1 VQALYTTE
9 FPELDDAK
17 YTALGV
23 NLGALKQNV
32 ALALECEE
40 ESDEEDDQENDDQI
54 APDMLYHA
62 QHELS
67 RLEGWLQAQPD
78 LPRGLVVASSVF
90 EELPDFGTEEELRPR
105 LEAVEARLKELQEVE
120 EEVFDMKHGA
130 KSAVLRLE
138 ALNLAHASPDAVR
151 VRAILGESFMDQET
165 RYYERAYSA
174 DADTRIPFREL
185 RALVESI
192 ETAIRAAT
200 ARSEEAA
207 TLDRNYADAEK
218 SWREQ
223 HRTGLAI
230 EPRKFKRLAN
240 ELLAN
245 FRSDYRFE
253 PEALEALQTATEAFG
268 VGLFED
274 VWRAAFHAGRNEQ
287 EPTGE
292 DLRLALAERDLL
304 R

>member
-1 VQALYTTE
+1 M
-9 FPELDDAK
+9 
-17 YTALGV
+17 LGV
-23 NLGALKQNV
+23 NLDVLKRNV

-40 ESDEEDDQENDDQI
+40 EESEEEDDQANDDQI

-62 QHELS
+62 QDELS

-120 EEVFDMKHGA
+120 EEIFDMKHEA

-138 ALNLAHASPDAVR
+138 ALNLAHASPDAVAAVLR
-151 VRAILGESFMDQET
+151 VRAILGESFMDQEM
-165 RYYERAYSA
+165 RYYERAYNA
-174 DADTRIPFREL
+174 DADTRIPFQEL
-185 RALVESI
+185 RALAESI
-192 ETAIRAAT
+192 ESAISAAT
-200 ARSEEAA
+200 ASSEEAA
-207 TLDRNYADAEK
+207 TMDRNYADAEK

-223 HRTGLAI
+223 HRTGLVI
-230 EPRKFKRLAN
+230 EPHKFKRLAN
-240 ELLAN
+240 EVLAQ
-245 FRSDYRFE
+245 FRDGYRFE

-274 VWRAAFHAGRNEQ
+274 VWRAAFHAGRNDK
-287 EPTGE
+287 EPSAE
-292 DLRLALAERDLL
+292 DLRLALAERNLL